1 MLDILKCVDDRN
13 DMMLTGS
20 KDELVE
26 LLFSDEPEDCIFIS
40 AIGFFDKPRNLRL
53 VPGGY
58 TPRCVFEL
66 GKIMNRTNLDLAL
79 FWFTKAGV
87 RDCRFSTLKV
97 AKPLGGAQ
105 KSKSGDICA
114 IQKERF
120 SDDYLSYL
128 KACEAFAAGERP
140 SKASQLGAFYSVPV
154 TELIEGRFTPSF
166 YAPELRRIRAEME
179 GADIVKLGD
188 VTELLKPRKVKE
200 DASNVLVLRPKDVR
214 FPVNLADLDRDDATS
229 VVLQRGDIVICT
241 VGDDNRA
248 IIFDRDGDEPVY
260 AASTCAVIRAHD
272 ILPEYLCFYLS
283 SAVAKAVLSSVSNG
297 IVFKQL
303 TLKALAD
310 FPVIKPK
317 MDDRYYIAE
326 YAILAGRTARDYAD
340 LSALQTAEPE
350 PIESILDKEIAS
362 RISAY
367 YEDQLRDFL
376 SSDIEELNTCF
387 AHGAYKAAII
397 LAGSILEAVL
407 IDWLSEIKHVNYF
420 ENDYL
425 VTDRR
430 TGRERRADLYD
441 YINAIKYIEKPR
453 WAHEADMAHTIRKK
467 RNLVHAKLCISSHDV
482 NEETARMVIEYL
494 DQVLRTR
501 GAHCLRKG

>member
-40 AIGFFDKPRNLRL
+40 ALGFFDKPRNLKL
-53 VPGGY
+53 LPEGY

-66 GKIMNRTNLDLAL
+66 GKIMSGTSLDLAL
-79 FWFTKAGV
+79 FWFTKTRVA
-87 RDCRFSTLKV
+87 DCKFSVLKV
-97 AKPLGGAQ
+97 AKPLEGTRR
-105 KSKSGDICA
+105 SNPGDICS
-114 IQKERF
+114 IRKERF
-120 SDDYLSYL
+120 SDSYLSYL
-128 KACEAFAAGERP
+128 KACETFAAGEKP
-140 SKASQLGAFYSVPV
+140 AKSSQLGAFYSVPFAD
-154 TELIEGRFTPSF
+154 LIEGRFAPSF
-166 YAPELRRIRAEME
+166 YAPELRRIRAEMDR
-179 GADIVKLGD
+179 ADTIKLGD
-188 VTELLKPRKVKE
+188 VAELLKPSKVKE
-200 DASNVLVLRPKDVR
+200 GARNVLVLRPKDVR
-214 FPVNLADLDRDDATS
+214 FPVNLAELDRGDATS
-229 VVLQRGDIVICT
+229 VVLQHGDVVICT

-248 IIFDRDGDEPVY
+248 IVFDREGEEPVY
-260 AASTCAVIRAHD
+260 AASTCAVIRSHGM
-272 ILPEYLCFYLS
+272 LPEYLCFYLS
-283 SAVAKAVLSSVSNG
+283 SKVAKAILSSVSNG

-303 TLKALAD
+303 TMKALAE
-310 FPVIKPK
+310 FPVAKPK
-317 MDDRYYIAE
+317 MDDRYYMAE
-326 YAILAGRTARDYAD
+326 YAVLAGRTSRDYSD
-340 LSALQTAEPE
+340 LHVLQAAEPE

-420 ENDYL
+420 EEDYL
-425 VTDRR
+425 VYDRR
-430 TGRERRADLYD
+430 TNRRKRADLYD
-441 YINAIKYIEKPR
+441 YINAIEYIEQPR
-453 WAHEADMAHTIRKK
+453 WAREADMAHTIRKK